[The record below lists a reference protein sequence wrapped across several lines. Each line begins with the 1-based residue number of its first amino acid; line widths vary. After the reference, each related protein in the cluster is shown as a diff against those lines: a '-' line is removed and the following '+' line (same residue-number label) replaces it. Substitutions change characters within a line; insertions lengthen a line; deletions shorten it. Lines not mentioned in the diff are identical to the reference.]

1 MPSAVMLKC
10 VNKHPRLLLG
20 CSYSLEHI
28 ILFPNCI
35 TQPGNLVLYGT
46 RQGSILGMLH
56 AIKDHPKTFTC
67 LCLCQE

>member
-1 MPSAVMLKC
+1 MPSAVLLKC
-10 VNKHPRLLLG
+10 VNKLLLG

-46 RQGSILGMLH
+46 RQGMLH
-56 AIKDHPKTFTC
+56 AIKDQPKTFTC